1 MEHAAAVLREHE
13 RQYNNYRPAPIT
25 PSAPAGRPH
34 SPALRER
41 PFERCDEIGSAASYT
56 SMCGMLL
63 WIVKPRVEDGSGG
76 MRGLRLP
83 PALIVFHRLSVSTS
97 FVLAALRAL
106 HVDSSGAV
114 EVMAGTEEG
123 WGLSRAV

>member
-1 MEHAAAVLREHE
+1 MD
-13 RQYNNYRPAPIT
+13 RQAF
-25 PSAPAGRPH
+25 A
-34 SPALRER
+34 
-41 PFERCDEIGSAASYT
+41 
-56 SMCGMLL
+56 
-63 WIVKPRVEDGSGG
+63 WKIVR
-76 MRGLRLP
+76 RFAGLRLP
-83 PALIVFHRLSVSTS
+83 LALIVFHRLSVSTS

>member
-1 MEHAAAVLREHE
+1 MNAVDGGGAGGSPE
-13 RQYNNYRPAPIT
+13 PDGGAPDGC
-25 PSAPAGRPH
+25 SYGSSSLAWKMVRRYAG
-34 SPALRER
+34 L
-41 PFERCDEIGSAASYT
+41 C
-56 SMCGMLL
+56 
-63 WIVKPRVEDGSGG
+63 
-76 MRGLRLP
+76 LP